1 MALSVAKVLNIEKDE
16 RSVVFLLLT
25 QSVFLGIFAGALDV
39 GANALFLDAYSAN
52 LMPRAF
58 MISGAV
64 GILFTSIYTFLQR
77 KIRFG
82 LFTILNLLVVII
94 LTGFL
99 RLGYSYTDDP
109 AVTFALLVFMG
120 PLIIISMLGFWGT
133 AGRYFTLRE
142 GKRLF
147 GIIDTGSIIGMIL
160 AFYAVPLLV
169 RFNFEVYNT
178 LLIGLVSLIIAMLF
192 QIIVLYRHRIGAVP
206 VSAELKRRSKGFLS
220 IFRKRYTSMMAL
232 FVILSVIA
240 AFFIHYSFMWA
251 TEANYDD
258 NRELT
263 SFLGAFFGTMMI
275 FTVVIKS
282 TLYGW
287 LMKNYGLK
295 VSLLISP
302 VLLLVLTVIAA
313 VVGGFFG
320 YTAEAA
326 SFTLFFLVIS
336 LSKLFNKSLKD
347 AIESPSMKILY
358 QSLDSGE
365 RFDIQAKIDGV
376 VNEFTAFAAGL
387 IMAGL
392 LFMSFVHV
400 IHFSYILIALLI
412 IWVILGLS
420 LYRLYRR
427 TLNESLAA
435 ARAAATVD
443 VSGEH
448 MVESNVS
455 GATMYREAI
464 RLDPWFYHQTDP
476 DQLNRL
482 LGAADEAKRKVA
494 WELISGT
501 LYRCPDE
508 LVERAVDE
516 SRDEG
521 LRKTIAAYAERLRPP
536 GKKIAEDFRSS
547 GRSRVFAALL
557 QTVEQHDESQLP
569 NIIALLRDRDM
580 QIRAAAIEAAGKLK
594 VKEIGGYL
602 VDYLGHP
609 ELYAV
614 TWSALVNMGEIV
626 LDHLENAFHKT
637 GTKEIV
643 RLRIARAMISIGG
656 PRAND
661 LLFGK
666 IGYHQRDVREAAIHG
681 LYLND
686 YQPDEQQVLV
696 LQDLIYEAVLAGAMN
711 VAAEFVIR
719 ENDPGNGLY
728 GAISE
733 ERKRTDHLIFTLLG
747 IAYDRRAIGHVQ
759 QSIEDTDNADTGF
772 ALELLS
778 LIVDD
783 QVYAYLDPYYDALSV
798 PEKIRRLQNEMPV
811 EISSYDELLIDLINR
826 DGLYTG
832 NYLRICAI
840 DALRTADDV
849 DAGRYLA
856 AQVFHPDPVISYTAS
871 QVLAGKDNELHK
883 DVAERMKMVYGE
895 KETTGPVE
903 PVTHGSGIIQVVEEL
918 KSWRLFSEL
927 ERELIYTLASH
938 FAATGLVS
946 VKNPDYVS
954 IMKTGSVKENRLSG
968 GVVINLTGYP
978 AILEQMD
985 YLASHPEFRH
995 YQVERKIFR
1004 ELLFDS
1010 PKLWLVCQRLFN
1022 TADAIGIFNNKT
1034 I

>member
-1 MALSVAKVLNIEKDE
+1 MALSIAKVLNIEKDE

-77 KIRFG
+77 KMRFG

-94 LTGFL
+94 MTGIL
-99 RLGYSYTDDP
+99 RFGYSYTDDP

-147 GIIDTGSIIGMIL
+147 GIIDTGSIVGMIL

-178 LLIGLVSLIIAMLF
+178 LLIGLASLFIAMLF
-192 QIIVLYRHRIGAVP
+192 QLIVLYRHRIGTVP
-206 VSAELKRRSKGFLS
+206 VSAELKRRNKGFLS

-251 TEANYDD
+251 TEANYED

-392 LFMSFVHV
+392 LFMSFIHV

-427 TLNESLAA
+427 TLDESLAA
-435 ARAAATVD
+435 ARAASVAEG
-443 VSGEH
+443 SGEPL
-448 MVESNVS
+448 VESDVS
-455 GATMYREAI
+455 GATMFREAI
-464 RLDPWFYHQTDP
+464 RLDPVFYYRADP

-482 LGAADEAKRKVA
+482 LENDDQEKRKVA

-508 LVERAVDE
+508 VMERAMAKSEDE
-516 SRDEG
+516 R
-521 LRKTIAAYAERLRPP
+521 LRKTIAAYAERLRFP
-536 GKKIAEDFRSS
+536 GKRVAEDFRSAD
-547 GRSRVFAALL
+547 RSRVFAALL
-557 QTVEQHDESQLP
+557 QTVEQQDESQLP
-569 NIIALLRDRDM
+569 SIIALLRDRDM
-580 QIRAAAIEAAGKLK
+580 QIRSAAIEAAGKLK
-594 VKEIGGYL
+594 VKEVGGYL

-609 ELYAV
+609 DLYAV

-643 RLRIARAMISIGG
+643 RLRIVRAMVSIGG

-661 LLFGK
+661 LLFSK
-666 IGYHQRDVREAAIHG
+666 VGYHQRDVREAAIHG
-681 LYLND
+681 LYLNE
-686 YQPDEQQVLV
+686 YRPDEQQVLV
-696 LQDLIYEAVLAGAMN
+696 LQDLIYAAVLAGAMN

-733 ERKRTDHLIFTLLG
+733 ERKRTDHFIFTLLG

-759 QSIEDTDNADTGF
+759 QSIEDTDNDDTGF

-778 LIVDD
+778 LIVDE
-783 QVYAYLDPYYDALSV
+783 QVYAYLDTYCDALSV

-811 EISSYDELLIDLINR
+811 EIVSYDELLIDLINR

-832 NYLRICAI
+832 SYLRICAI
-840 DALRTADDV
+840 DALRTADDL

-871 QVLAGKDNELHK
+871 QVLAGMDQHLYK
-883 DVAERMKMVYGE
+883 DVTERMKMVIGE
-895 KETTGPVE
+895 ENTAGQVYPLSDE
-903 PVTHGSGIIQVVEEL
+903 SGIIRLVEEL
-918 KSWRLFSEL
+918 KSWRLFSDL
-927 ERELIYTLASH
+927 EREVIYKFASC
-938 FAATGLVS
+938 FVASGLVPAIDPDSIS
-946 VKNPDYVS
+946 V
-954 IMKTGSVKENRLSG
+954 IKTGSLEETVLSG
-968 GVVINLTGYP
+968 GVVINLADYP
-978 AILEQMD
+978 AIFDQID

-995 YQVERKIFR
+995 YQVKRKLFR
-1004 ELLFDS
+1004 ELLFDL
-1010 PKLWLVCQRLFN
+1010 PELWLVCNRHFS
-1022 TADAIGIFNNKT
+1022 TADTAGFVNNKT